1 MGTSKCSILNV
12 RAITMRLY
20 MMTMIMMTSM
30 IAVII
35 IKIIEIIAIT
45 TLTTNILVIIIK
57 ARVCSGDPS
66 LRNL

>member
-1 MGTSKCSILNV
+1 
-12 RAITMRLY
+12 

-45 TLTTNILVIIIK
+45 TNILVIIIK